1 MAPKKITPATSHKF
15 CNHPTLENAH
25 RWYILPMHFEWVT
38 FLS

>member
-25 RWYILPMHFEWVT
+25 R
-38 FLS
+38 